1 MTRPLRR
8 VWWAT
13 GSTDKDPPVRADEPD
28 ARGPGRLPRTRIC
41 AVALSAAMALSSCAA
56 GGTRRTAQPTSTSPP
71 PPAVTTTT
79 TTVPP
84 TTVAPTTTTLD
95 PGSLPQTSV
104 LPSAQD
110 PQFDARLSDLL
121 QAVASG
127 RPALA
132 APAFF
137 PLGAYTQVKGIS
149 DPVHDYQTRLIPD
162 FDQDILALHS
172 EIDPGGA
179 PVTFASVTV
188 PDAAQWI
195 RPGVE
200 YNKGSYWRVYDSRLN
215 FRLAGQL
222 HYFTIVSLISW
233 RGEWYVVHLS
243 SIR

>member
-1 MTRPLRR
+1 MG
-8 VWWAT
+8 A
-13 GSTDKDPPVRADEPD
+13 A
-28 ARGPGRLPRTRIC
+28 
-41 AVALSAAMALSSCAA
+41 ALAAAMALPSCAG
-56 GGTRRTAQPTSTSPP
+56 GGTRRAAHPTSTSSP
-71 PPAVTTTT
+71 PPATTTT
-79 TTVPP
+79 SVAPTTVPP
-84 TTVAPTTTTLD
+84 TTVASTTTTTLD
-95 PGSLPQTSV
+95 PGSLAQTSV

-110 PQFDARLSDLL
+110 PQFVARLSDLL
-121 QAVASG
+121 EAVASG
-127 RPALA
+127 QPGLA

-137 PLGAYTQVKGIS
+137 PLGAYIQVKGIS
-149 DPVHDYQTRLIPD
+149 DPVHDYQTRLVPD

-172 EIDPGGA
+172 EIDPGTA

-200 YNKGSYWRVYDSRLN
+200 YNKGSYWRVYDARLN

>member
-1 MTRPLRR
+1 MPRKR
-8 VWWAT
+8 V
-13 GSTDKDPPVRADEPD
+13 G
-28 ARGPGRLPRTRIC
+28 
-41 AVALSAAMALSSCAA
+41 AVAVSAAIALSSCAA
-56 GGTRRTAQPTSTSPP
+56 GGTRRAAPAPSTSPP
-71 PPAVTTTT
+71 PPATTT
-79 TTVPP
+79 TTVPPTTAPP
-84 TTVAPTTTTLD
+84 TTVAPTTTTTVD

-110 PQFDARLSDLL
+110 PQFAARLSDLL

-127 RPALA
+127 QPGLA

-137 PLGAYTQVKGIS
+137 PLGAYIQVKGIS

-172 EIDPGGA
+172 EIDPGA
-179 PVTFASVTV
+179 ATVTFESVTV

-215 FRLAGQL
+215 FRVAGQL